1 MTLRF
6 LNGLGFGGD
15 VDGAVVGGF
24 RGFAAVVIGAVV
36 ICCRG
41 FAAER

>member
-1 MTLRF
+1 MGWALVVM
-6 LNGLGFGGD
+6 LMVL
-15 VDGAVVGGF
+15 VGGF